1 MEMSVADLVA
11 YLENDLA
18 DFYARIRAFPRL
30 KAAQDTLWQMESQC
44 RQHAKRAAEISHEY
58 VVPGGVRFGG
68 IVESQNRLK
77 QAITDAVLQD
87 PDPTVVYHRLAD
99 AEETLA
105 LLYRRIAE
113 HIRSLGAVH
122 APTAEV
128 FDQLAAEE
136 LVHRAAILTAST
148 TRPAG

>member
-1 MEMSVADLVA
+1 M
-11 YLENDLA
+11 
-18 DFYARIRAFPRL
+18 
-30 KAAQDTLWQMESQC
+30 
-44 RQHAKRAAEISHEY
+44 
-58 VVPGGVRFGG
+58 PGGVRFGG

-77 QAITDAVLQD
+77 QAMTDAVLQD
-87 PDPTVVYHRLAD
+87 PDPTVVCRRLAD

-122 APTAEV
+122 ALTAEV

-148 TRPAG
+148 TRPTG